1 MGRRL
6 FKELER
12 AYGFDEVAIVPG
24 QVTINP
30 ELTSTKMT
38 IGDLEFEIPIMAS
51 AMDGAVSPSF
61 ASYMH
66 EMGGLGVL
74 NAEGL
79 YSRYDD
85 PYSILEQIVSTPQDE
100 VTQLLQKIYSEPIR
114 ESLISERVREIKN
127 TGATCAVS
135 FTPQNTKRM
144 SPAAVEAGADII
156 VVQSTVTTARHMSN
170 SYRGLMFSELID
182 SLKVPVVV
190 GNCVTYEVALELME
204 TGIDGLLVGVGPGAA
219 CTTREVT
226 GMGVPQVTATLHC
239 AAAREDYFRRT
250 GRYVTVITDGGFR
263 TGGDVCKALVS
274 GADAVMLGTPF
285 AQAEEAPGRGYN
297 WGMANANPELPR
309 GTRITVGTK
318 GTLKQILYGPTSK
331 TDGTQNFVGALK
343 VAMGMC
349 GAYTIRDLHKA
360 EMVIAPAMKTEGKY
374 FQLAG

>member
-170 SYRGLMFSELID
+170 SYRGLVFSELID